1 MKWLLDYLGM
11 SRKQFGIFIVITLS
25 TCIYW
30 FSSIKSVI
38 YEPFRQALGVSN
50 AQLGFLL
57 GLIGFVQ
64 IFGYALLGWLQDLL
78 PIRKLIAVDLWGY
91 GIFALIL
98 GLVPHLPYW
107 FLVLAFAAFGFFGDA
122 IYWPTIQKST
132 KSLATERTQAA
143 AFSTQECIR
152 SAIGLVLNACTLGLF
167 TLGGSQIF
175 GARIAMCT
183 YPVCMMLFSFV
194 VLRFIPKDFL
204 HEQAGTV
211 KGKAH
216 KSNGAAM
223 VLQAMKLPIVWTTGF
238 GAAAT
243 YLIYVAA
250 NTYFLPF
257 VQASFKLSDAAA
269 GLFGIVNSGLMGLIA
284 AALSGVLATK
294 RFKTTP
300 QWMALLYVIVCVIS
314 ILVIFT
320 PRSSAWMIPVVVL
333 CCLVTFICVALRAV
347 YYAPIGEYGVD
358 SEISATAMSIASF
371 IGYCPSFFAYMLFGA
386 IIDNFDTQKAYN
398 LIFGMLAVFSILGIL
413 VCMVG
418 NRVILRKRH
427 AESHDVSAQA

>member
-1 MKWLLDYLGM
+1 MKWLLNYLGM
-11 SRKQFGIFIVITLS
+11 SRKSFGIFLVITLS

-91 GIFALIL
+91 GTFALIL

-107 FLVLAFAAFGFFGDA
+107 FLVLAFVAFGFFGDA

-132 KSLATERTQAA
+132 KGLATERTQAA

-167 TLGGSQIF
+167 TLGGSKIF
-175 GARIAMCT
+175 GARIAMCA
-183 YPVCMMLFSFV
+183 YPIFMMLFSFV

-204 HEQAGTV
+204 HEQGRS
-211 KGKAH
+211 KGRAKNE
-216 KSNGAAM
+216 NGFKM

-294 RFKTTP
+294 RFSTTP
-300 QWMALLYVIVCVIS
+300 QWMALLYVIVGLVCV
-314 ILVIFT
+314 LVLVT
-320 PRSSAWMIPVVVL
+320 PRSSGWMIPVVVL
-333 CCLVTFICVALRAV
+333 CCLVTFVCVALRAV

-386 IIDNFDTQKAYN
+386 IIDGFDTQKAYN
-398 LIFGMLAVFSILGIL
+398 IIFGMLAAFSVLGIV
-413 VCMVG
+413 VCLLG
-418 NRVILRKRH
+418 NRVILNKRRLEQ
-427 AESHDVSAQA
+427 AASPVVS